1 MRKLLVALSLFAFT
15 GIASAKVTVS
25 GTGKIV
31 YVPDLGYVSVGVV
44 AEGKTAAEAWERNRL
59 KVEKI
64 FQALKELGLD
74 PRDMQTT
81 GLNVSPKYLHRPK
94 QEPILV
100 GYTVSYDL
108 KLTVRKLDRMAVI
121 LDKVVQAGANRSM
134 NISFGCSNSDKYLD
148 DARAKAVADA
158 RKKATIYTTGAGA
171 RLGRVLSISE
181 QAFYAQRSFTYEHKL
196 ASADRPMPIA
206 VGEQEMSVQIFLEY
220 DLLPEAE

>member
-108 KLTVRKLDRMAVI
+108 KLTVRKLDRMAGI

-134 NISFGCSNSDKYLD
+134 NISFGCSNYDKYLD
-148 DARAKAVADA
+148 EARAKAVAEA
-158 RKKATIYTTGAGA
+158 RKKATIYTSGAGA

-206 VGEQEMSVQIFLEY
+206 VGEQVMSVQIFLEY